1 MFPLVE
7 DGVLV
12 ETKTTES
19 CRFHLGPQTDV
30 FQDNK
35 GGNLSGIFFF
45 AETALSCYRVVSKLY
60 LQHSS
65 CHLIPVGEIDRGTRN
80 KTLSLL

>member
-1 MFPLVE
+1 MLQHTQTARVFPLQLVE
-7 DGVLV
+7 DGLLV

-19 CRFHLGPQTDV
+19 RRFHLGPQTDV

-45 AETALSCYRVVSKLY
+45 AETALSCYRVVSKL
-60 LQHSS
+60 
-65 CHLIPVGEIDRGTRN
+65 
-80 KTLSLL
+80 